1 MVGGWC
7 WWWWVVSKPILVIS
21 LKFKSRLIN
30 SRSEDIYFETFSLS
44 LQILQKLHTRGKKGL
59 GNKRN
64 FKFCKWGSETK
75 IKVPPIGY
83 KQIRKLQPKTKYNS
97 RWDACK
103 GNRNYLSKVC
113 FWLNIK
119 QNMQKKIGFNQTLPN
134 FAFSWMGDFK
144 VEKDLDKA
152 YLFLG
157 F

>member
-1 MVGGWC
+1 MKFRTLRKVP
-7 WWWWVVSKPILVIS
+7 WWWVVSKPILVIS

-30 SRSEDIYFETFSLS
+30 STSEDIYFETFSLS
-44 LQILQKLHTRGKKGL
+44 LQILQKLHTWGKKGL

-83 KQIRKLQPKTKYNS
+83 KQIREFQPKTEYNS

-119 QNMQKKIGFNQTLPN
+119 QNMQKKSASTKLYQILP
-134 FAFSWMGDFK
+134 
-144 VEKDLDKA
+144 
-152 YLFLG
+152 FLEWG
-157 F
+157 ILKLKKI